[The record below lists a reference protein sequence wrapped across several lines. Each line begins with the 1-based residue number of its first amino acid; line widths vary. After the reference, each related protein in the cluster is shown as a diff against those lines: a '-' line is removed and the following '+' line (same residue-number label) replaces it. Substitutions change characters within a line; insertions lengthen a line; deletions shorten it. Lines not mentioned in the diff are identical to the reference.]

1 MDKTEFEKMLE
12 RKVAEEQVAS
22 EVEENTEAAAAAATE
37 ATTEAEPTTG
47 AEESA
52 EDSLQKVLEALT
64 QERDALSD
72 QLLRARADFD
82 NYKKRNFRDM
92 EQLRATAS
100 INLVRALLPVL
111 DNLERA
117 LAHAATDNP
126 LTEGIVMIQKQ
137 LLEVLG
143 AEGLVSI
150 QAKGENFDPNFHE
163 ALATAPADCPAG
175 TVLEEYERGYMLK
188 DLLLRPTKVI
198 VSCELEELAAEK
210 ADAPSDDTI
219 NETAFSESKE
229 DQD

>member
-12 RKVAEEQVAS
+12 RKVAEEQAAS
-22 EVEENTEAAAAAATE
+22 EVEENTEAAVEPTE
-37 ATTEAEPTTG
+37 ATTEAGPRVAAEVS
-47 AEESA
+47 AEEH
-52 EDSLQKVLEALT
+52 LQKALEALML
-64 QERDALSD
+64 ERDALSD

-198 VSCELEELAAEK
+198 VSCELEEQAAEN